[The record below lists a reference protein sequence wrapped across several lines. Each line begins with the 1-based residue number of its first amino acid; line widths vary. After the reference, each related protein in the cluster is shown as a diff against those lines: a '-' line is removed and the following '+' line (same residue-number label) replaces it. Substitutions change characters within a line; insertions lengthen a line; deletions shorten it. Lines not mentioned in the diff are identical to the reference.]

1 MTDKELRTQIKS
13 ELKIAGYNAREIS
26 VSVKYTGYDTAIR
39 VTIKNPYINAD
50 TVKEIVNKYE
60 QVSYDEVTGEILQ
73 GANTYVRVSYE
84 YGIFE
89 QVSEAFETL
98 AKEAIEKAA
107 EIVEIIPGLF
117 LCSENHCYVVRQ
129 ENQYGSRI
137 VYNAEALAE
146 YVFKY
151 PQFGNIAV

>member
-1 MTDKELRTQIKS
+1 MTDKELRKQIKS
-13 ELKIAGYNAREIS
+13 ELKPAGYNAREIS
-26 VSVKYTGYDTAIR
+26 VSVKYAGYDTVIR
-39 VTIKNPYINAD
+39 VTIKNPYINAN
-50 TVKEIVNKYE
+50 TVKEIVNNYE

-117 LCSENHCYVVRQ
+117 LCSDNHCYVVRQ

-146 YVFKY
+146 YIFKY
-151 PQFGNIAV
+151 TQFGNIAV

>member
-1 MTDKELRTQIKS
+1 MTDKELRKQIKS
-13 ELKIAGYNAREIS
+13 ELKTAGYNAREIS
-26 VSVKYTGYDTAIR
+26 VSVKCAGYDTAIR

-50 TVKEIVNKYE
+50 TVKEIVNNYE

-107 EIVEIIPGLF
+107 EIVEIIPGLL
-117 LCSENHCYVVRQ
+117 LCSDNHCYVVRQ
-129 ENQYGSRI
+129 ENQCGSRI
-137 VYNAEALAE
+137 VYNAEELAQ
-146 YVFKY
+146 YIFKY
-151 PQFGNIAV
+151 TQFGNIAV